1 MTKELEQEAAYEPA
15 HGSSAVVCWI
25 VIVAC
30 VVVVLLSFSAWMMH
44 PVGGFP
50 FLETLLSSLVIF
62 GCVARLRGW
71 APPPK
76 GKGGVGGP

>member
-1 MTKELEQEAAYEPA
+1 M
-15 HGSSAVVCWI
+15 
-25 VIVAC
+25 IVAC
-30 VVVVLLSFSAWMMH
+30 MVILLLSFSAWMMH

-50 FLETLLSSLVIF
+50 FLEILLPVLVIL

-76 GKGGVGGP
+76 GISGGGGP